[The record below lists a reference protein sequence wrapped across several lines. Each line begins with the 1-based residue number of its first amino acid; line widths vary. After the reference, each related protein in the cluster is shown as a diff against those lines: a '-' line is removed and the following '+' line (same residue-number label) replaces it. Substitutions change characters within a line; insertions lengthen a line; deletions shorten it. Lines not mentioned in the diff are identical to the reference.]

1 MFTFQVAIK
10 IVDKTKLDD
19 DNLRKIYRE
28 VEVMK
33 KLKHPH
39 IIKLYQVMQTDKMLY
54 LVTEYV
60 PGGEIFGKIWS
71 FTIKIGICYKFAYV
85 F

>member
-1 MFTFQVAIK
+1 M
-10 IVDKTKLDD
+10 DKTKLDN
-19 DNLRKIYRE
+19 DNLRKVQRE

-39 IIKLYQVMQTDKMLY
+39 IIKLYEVMQTPQMLF

-60 PGGEIFGKIWS
+60 PGGEIFGNLH
-71 FTIKIGICYKFAYV
+71 
-85 F
+85 

>member
-1 MFTFQVAIK
+1 VAIK
-10 IVDKTKLDD
+10 IVDKTKLDE
-19 DNLRKIYRE
+19 DNKRKVQRE

-39 IIKLYQVMQTDKMLY
+39 IIKLYEVMETKQMLF

-60 PGGEIFGKIWS
+60 PGGEIFGNFLLHTNI
-71 FTIKIGICYKFAYV
+71 
-85 F
+85 